1 MNTASFVR
9 DAARDITP
17 PSATPADTGRRD
29 EERLFRLLLWIAF
42 PLCLVGAAVTRAMPW
57 TGGDGPKQSVIAEA
71 AGNARSAIAIALNS

>member
-9 DAARDITP
+9 DAASDITR
-17 PSATPADTGRRD
+17 PAAAPVDTGRRD

-42 PLCLVGAAVTRAMPW
+42 PLCLAGAAVTRAMPW
-57 TGGDGPKQSVIAEA
+57 NGSEGPRQSLIAEA